1 LEDVERTKAAEY
13 EKIAK
18 ERKALEQ
25 RQKNLQMVSVG
36 TKREREEID

>member
-13 EKIAK
+13 EKIVK

-25 RQKNLQMVSVG
+25 R
-36 TKREREEID
+36 